1 MTRKLCSLLISS
13 FAVLLLM
20 GAGVEEDSAALVD
33 ESGSESVQTA
43 AARVGAEEQAE
54 PASAV
59 SGESVL
65 SQVEEVDPTLTVDGQ
80 PVSTDV
86 AKTYR
91 GDTTYVAL
99 VPMSKCLDST
109 ILSKWDAGTR
119 TATVHNDKLVLK
131 ATVGNLYLTVN
142 NRYFYAPEGIQI
154 ENGQVMVPLSAL
166 VKTFDGS
173 LTWNGS
179 TGITAVTRGSGAAKF
194 GEQYY
199 NADDLF
205 WLSRV
210 IYTES
215 GNQPLE
221 GKMAVG
227 NVVMNRV
234 KHPSFPGT
242 IEGVLAQKNQ
252 FTTYWSGHIARSTP
266 NAESVIAAKLILEGV
281 RVGGNS
287 LYFVNPSISPNSWAQ
302 RNRPYVTTIGAHAF
316 FG

>member
-109 ILSKWDAGTR
+109 VQSKWDAGTR
-119 TATVHNDKLVLK
+119 TATVHNDKLVLTAK
-131 ATVGNLYLTVN
+131 AGDLYLTVN
-142 NRYFYAPEGIQI
+142 GRYFYTPEGIQI
-154 ENGQVMVPLSAL
+154 ENGKIMVPLSAL
-166 VKTFDGS
+166 VKAFDGS
-173 LTWNGS
+173 LTWNGT
-179 TGITAVTRGSGAAKF
+179 TGMTAVTRGSGAAKF
-194 GEQYY
+194 GDQYY

-266 NAESVIAAKLILEGV
+266 NAESVIAAKLVLDGGV
-281 RVGGNS
+281 VEEVKNA
-287 LYFVNPSISPNSWAQ
+287 LYFDSAANSWAS
-302 RNRPYVTTIGAHAF
+302 RNRTCVAVIGGHRFYA
-316 FG
+316 

>member
-154 ENGQVMVPLSAL
+154 KNGQVMVPLSAL
-166 VKTFDGS
+166 VKAFDGS

-266 NAESVIAAKLILEGV
+266 NAESVIAAKLVLDGGV
-281 RVGGNS
+281 VEEVKNA
-287 LYFVNPSISPNSWAQ
+287 LYFDSAANSWAS
-302 RNRPYVTTIGAHAF
+302 RNRTCVAVIGGHRFYA
-316 FG
+316 

>member
-80 PVSTDV
+80 PVPADV

-99 VPMSKCLDST
+99 VPMSECLDST
-109 ILSKWDAGTR
+109 IQSKWDAGTR
-119 TATVHNDKLVLK
+119 TATVHNDKLVLTAK
-131 ATVGNLYLTVN
+131 AGDLYLTVN
-142 NRYFYAPEGIQI
+142 GRYLYTPEGIQI
-154 ENGQVMVPLSAL
+154 ENGKIMVPLSAL
-166 VKTFDGS
+166 VKAFDGS
-173 LTWNGS
+173 LTWNGT
-179 TGITAVTRGSGAAKF
+179 TGMTAVTRGSGAAKS
-194 GEQYY
+194 GDQYY

-234 KHPSFPGT
+234 NHPSFPGT

-266 NAESVIAAKLILEGV
+266 NAESVIAAKLVLDGGV
-281 RVGGNS
+281 VEEVKNA
-287 LYFVNPSISPNSWAQ
+287 LYFDSAANSWAS
-302 RNRPYVTTIGAHAF
+302 RNRTCVAVIGGHRFYA
-316 FG
+316 

>member
-20 GAGVEEDSAALVD
+20 GAGVEEDSVALVD

-166 VKTFDGS
+166 VKAFDGS

-221 GKMAVG
+221 GKMV
-227 NVVMNRV
+227 
-234 KHPSFPGT
+234 
-242 IEGVLAQKNQ
+242 
-252 FTTYWSGHIARSTP
+252 
-266 NAESVIAAKLILEGV
+266 
-281 RVGGNS
+281 
-287 LYFVNPSISPNSWAQ
+287 
-302 RNRPYVTTIGAHAF
+302 
-316 FG
+316 

>member
-33 ESGSESVQTA
+33 ESGSEAVQTA
-43 AARVGAEEQAE
+43 AAQVETEEQAE
-54 PASAV
+54 PVAAV

-80 PVSTDV
+80 PVPADV

-99 VPMSKCLDST
+99 VPMSECLDST
-109 ILSKWDAGTR
+109 IQSKWDAGTR
-119 TATVHNDKLVLK
+119 TATVHNDKLVLTAK
-131 ATVGNLYLTVN
+131 AGDLYLTVN
-142 NRYFYAPEGIQI
+142 GRYFYTPEGIQI
-154 ENGQVMVPLSAL
+154 ENGKIMVPLSAL
-166 VKTFDGS
+166 VKAFDGS
-173 LTWNGS
+173 LTWNGT
-179 TGITAVTRGSGAAKF
+179 TGMTAVTRGSGAAKS
-194 GEQYY
+194 GDQYY

-266 NAESVIAAKLILEGV
+266 NAESVIAAKLVLDGGV
-281 RVGGNS
+281 VEEVKNA
-287 LYFVNPSISPNSWAQ
+287 LYFDSAANSWAS
-302 RNRPYVTTIGAHAF
+302 RNRTCVAVIGGHRFYA
-316 FG
+316 

>member
-33 ESGSESVQTA
+33 ENGSESVQTA

-166 VKTFDGS
+166 VKAFDGS

-266 NAESVIAAKLILEGV
+266 NAESVIAAKLVLDGGV
-281 RVGGNS
+281 VEEVKNA
-287 LYFVNPSISPNSWAQ
+287 LYFDSAANSWAS
-302 RNRPYVTTIGAHAF
+302 RNRTCVAVIGGHRFYA
-316 FG
+316 

>member
-59 SGESVL
+59 PGESVL

-166 VKTFDGS
+166 VKAFDGS

-266 NAESVIAAKLILEGV
+266 NAESVIAAKLVLDGGV
-281 RVGGNS
+281 VEEVKNA
-287 LYFVNPSISPNSWAQ
+287 LYFDSAANSWAS
-302 RNRPYVTTIGAHAF
+302 RNRTCVAVIGGHRFYA
-316 FG
+316 

>member
-1 MTRKLCSLLISS
+1 MTRKLCSLLISLCSLLISS

-166 VKTFDGS
+166 VK
-173 LTWNGS
+173 
-179 TGITAVTRGSGAAKF
+179 AF
-194 GEQYY
+194 GERRGQV
-199 NADDLF
+199 
-205 WLSRV
+205 R
-210 IYTES
+210 
-215 GNQPLE
+215 G
-221 GKMAVG
+221 AVLQ
-227 NVVMNRV
+227 RRR
-234 KHPSFPGT
+234 P
-242 IEGVLAQKNQ
+242 VLALPGHLYREREPAPGGKNGGGQ
-252 FTTYWSGHIARSTP
+252 RGHEPCEAPLFPR
-266 NAESVIAAKLILEGV
+266 
-281 RVGGNS
+281 
-287 LYFVNPSISPNSWAQ
+287 
-302 RNRPYVTTIGAHAF
+302 HH
-316 FG
+316 

>member
-1 MTRKLCSLLISS
+1 MLSLLLTLCSLLISS

-166 VKTFDGS
+166 VKAFDGS
-173 LTWNGS
+173 LTWNG
-179 TGITAVTRGSGAAKF
+179 
-194 GEQYY
+194 
-199 NADDLF
+199 ADDLF

-252 FTTYWSGHIARSTP
+252 FTTYWSGHIARSAP
-266 NAESVIAAKLILEGV
+266 NAESVIAAKLVLDGGV
-281 RVGGNS
+281 VEEVKNA
-287 LYFVNPSISPNSWAQ
+287 LYFDSAANSWAS
-302 RNRPYVTTIGAHAF
+302 RNRTCVAVIGGHRFYA
-316 FG
+316 

>member
-99 VPMSKCLDST
+99 VPMSKSLDST

-166 VKTFDGS
+166 VKAFDGS

-266 NAESVIAAKLILEGV
+266 NAESVIAAKLVLDGGV
-281 RVGGNS
+281 VEEVKNA
-287 LYFVNPSISPNSWAQ
+287 LYFDSAANSWAS
-302 RNRPYVTTIGAHAF
+302 RNRTCVAVIGGHRFYA
-316 FG
+316 

>member
-154 ENGQVMVPLSAL
+154 ESGQVMVPLSAL
-166 VKTFDGS
+166 VKAFDGS

-234 KHPSFPGT
+234 KHPSFPNT
-242 IEGVLAQKNQ
+242 VEGVLAQKNQ

-266 NAESVIAAKLILEGV
+266 NAESVIAAKLVLDGGV
-281 RVGGNS
+281 VEEVKNA
-287 LYFVNPSISPNSWAQ
+287 LYFDSAANSWAS
-302 RNRPYVTTIGAHAF
+302 RNRTCVAVIGGHRFYA
-316 FG
+316 

>member
-33 ESGSESVQTA
+33 ESGSEAVQTA
-43 AARVGAEEQAE
+43 AAQVETEEQAE
-54 PASAV
+54 PVAAV

-80 PVSTDV
+80 PVPADV

-109 ILSKWDAGTR
+109 VQSKWDAGTR
-119 TATVHNDKLVLK
+119 TATVHNDKLVLTAK
-131 ATVGNLYLTVN
+131 AGDLYLTVN
-142 NRYFYAPEGIQI
+142 GRYFYTPEGIQI
-154 ENGQVMVPLSAL
+154 ENGKIIVPLSAL
-166 VKTFDGS
+166 VKAFDGS
-173 LTWNGS
+173 LTWNGT
-179 TGITAVTRGSGAAKF
+179 TGMTAVTRGSGAAKS
-194 GEQYY
+194 GDQYY

-266 NAESVIAAKLILEGV
+266 NAESVIAAKLVLDGGV
-281 RVGGNS
+281 VEEVKNA
-287 LYFVNPSISPNSWAQ
+287 LYFDSAANSWAS
-302 RNRPYVTTIGAHAF
+302 RNRTCVAVIGGHRFYA
-316 FG
+316 

>member
-166 VKTFDGS
+166 VKAFDGS

-194 GEQYY
+194 GVQY
-199 NADDLF
+199 DLAVDLI
-205 WLSRV
+205 WLHRV

-266 NAESVIAAKLILEGV
+266 NAESVIAAKLVLDGGV
-281 RVGGNS
+281 VEEVKNA
-287 LYFVNPSISPNSWAQ
+287 LYFDSAANSWAS
-302 RNRPYVTTIGAHAF
+302 RNRTCVAVIGGHRFYA
-316 FG
+316 

>member
-43 AARVGAEEQAE
+43 AARVGTEEQAE

-109 ILSKWDAGTR
+109 VQSKWDAGTR
-119 TATVHNDKLVLK
+119 TATVHNDKLVLTAK
-131 ATVGNLYLTVN
+131 AGDLYLTVN
-142 NRYFYAPEGIQI
+142 GRYFYTPEGIQI
-154 ENGQVMVPLSAL
+154 ENGKIMVPLSAL
-166 VKTFDGS
+166 VKAFDGS
-173 LTWNGS
+173 LTWNGT
-179 TGITAVTRGSGAAKF
+179 TGMTAVTRGSGAAKS
-194 GEQYY
+194 GDQYY

-266 NAESVIAAKLILEGV
+266 NAESVIAAKLVLDGGV
-281 RVGGNS
+281 VEEVKNA
-287 LYFVNPSISPNSWAQ
+287 LYFDSAANSWAS
-302 RNRPYVTTIGAHAF
+302 RNRTCVAVIGGHRFYA
-316 FG
+316 

>member
-109 ILSKWDAGTR
+109 VQSKWDAGTR
-119 TATVHNDKLVLK
+119 TATVHNDKLVLTAK
-131 ATVGNLYLTVN
+131 AGDLYLTVN
-142 NRYFYAPEGIQI
+142 GRYFYTPEGIQI
-154 ENGQVMVPLSAL
+154 ENGKIMVPLSAL
-166 VKTFDGS
+166 VKAFDGS
-173 LTWNGS
+173 LTWNGT
-179 TGITAVTRGSGAAKF
+179 TGMTAVTRGSGAAKS
-194 GEQYY
+194 GDQYY

-266 NAESVIAAKLILEGV
+266 NAESVIAAKLVLDGGV
-281 RVGGNS
+281 VEEVKNA
-287 LYFVNPSISPNSWAQ
+287 LYFDSAANSWAS
-302 RNRPYVTTIGAHAF
+302 RNRTCVAVIGGHRFYA
-316 FG
+316 

>member
-33 ESGSESVQTA
+33 ESGSEAVQTA
-43 AARVGAEEQAE
+43 AAQVETEEQAE
-54 PASAV
+54 PVAAV

-65 SQVEEVDPTLTVDGQ
+65 SQVEEVDPTLTVNGQ
-80 PVSTDV
+80 PVPADV

-99 VPMSKCLDST
+99 VPMSECLDST
-109 ILSKWDAGTR
+109 IQSKWDAGTR
-119 TATVHNDKLVLK
+119 TATVHNDKLVLTAK
-131 ATVGNLYLTVN
+131 AGDLYLTVN
-142 NRYFYAPEGIQI
+142 GRYLYTPEGIQI
-154 ENGQVMVPLSAL
+154 ENGKIMVPLSAL
-166 VKTFDGS
+166 VKAFDGS
-173 LTWNGS
+173 LTWNGT
-179 TGITAVTRGSGAAKF
+179 TGMTAVTRGSGAAKS
-194 GEQYY
+194 GDQYY

-234 KHPSFPGT
+234 NHPSFPGT

-266 NAESVIAAKLILEGV
+266 NAESVIAAKLVLDGGV
-281 RVGGNS
+281 VEEVKNA
-287 LYFVNPSISPNSWAQ
+287 LYFDSAANSWAS
-302 RNRPYVTTIGAHAF
+302 RNRTCVAVIGGHRFYA
-316 FG
+316 

>member
-33 ESGSESVQTA
+33 ENGSESVQTA
-43 AARVGAEEQAE
+43 AARVGTEEQAE

-59 SGESVL
+59 SVESVL

-166 VKTFDGS
+166 VKAFDGS

-234 KHPSFPGT
+234 KHPSFPNT
-242 IEGVLAQKNQ
+242 VEGVLAQKNQ
-252 FTTYWSGHIARSTP
+252 FTTYWSGHIARSSP
-266 NAESVIAAKLILEGV
+266 NAESVIAAKLVLDGGV
-281 RVGGNS
+281 VEEVKNA
-287 LYFVNPSISPNSWAQ
+287 LYFDSAASSWAS
-302 RNRPYVTTIGAHAF
+302 RNRTCVAVIGGHRFYA
-316 FG
+316 

>member
-33 ESGSESVQTA
+33 ESGSEAVQTA
-43 AARVGAEEQAE
+43 AAQVETEEQAE

-59 SGESVL
+59 SGKSVL

-80 PVSTDV
+80 PVTADV

-109 ILSKWDAGTR
+109 VQSKWDAGTR
-119 TATVHNDKLVLK
+119 TATVHNDKLVLTAK
-131 ATVGNLYLTVN
+131 AGDLYLTVN
-142 NRYFYAPEGIQI
+142 GRYFYTPEGIQI
-154 ENGQVMVPLSAL
+154 ENGKIMVPLSAL
-166 VKTFDGS
+166 VKAFDGS
-173 LTWNGS
+173 LTWNGT
-179 TGITAVTRGSGAAKF
+179 TGMTAVTRGSGAAKF
-194 GEQYY
+194 GDQYY

-266 NAESVIAAKLILEGV
+266 NAESVIAAKLVLDGGV
-281 RVGGNS
+281 VEEVKNA
-287 LYFVNPSISPNSWAQ
+287 LYFDSAANSWAS
-302 RNRPYVTTIGAHAF
+302 RNRTCVAVIGGHRFYA
-316 FG
+316 

>member
-33 ESGSESVQTA
+33 ESGSEAVQTA
-43 AARVGAEEQAE
+43 AAQVETEEQAE
-54 PASAV
+54 PVAAV

-80 PVSTDV
+80 PVPADV

-99 VPMSKCLDST
+99 VPMSECLDST
-109 ILSKWDAGTR
+109 IQSKWDAGTR
-119 TATVHNDKLVLK
+119 TATVHNDKLVLTAK
-131 ATVGNLYLTVN
+131 AGDLYLTVN
-142 NRYFYAPEGIQI
+142 GRYLYTPEGIQI
-154 ENGQVMVPLSAL
+154 ENGKIMVPLSAL
-166 VKTFDGS
+166 VKAFDGS
-173 LTWNGS
+173 LTWNGT
-179 TGITAVTRGSGAAKF
+179 TGMTAVTRGSGAAKS
-194 GEQYY
+194 GDQYY

-234 KHPSFPGT
+234 NHPSFPGT

-266 NAESVIAAKLILEGV
+266 NAESVIAAKLVLDGGV
-281 RVGGNS
+281 VEEVKNA
-287 LYFVNPSISPNSWAQ
+287 LYFDSAANSWAS
-302 RNRPYVTTIGAHAF
+302 RNRTCVAVIGGHRFYA
-316 FG
+316 

>member
-80 PVSTDV
+80 PVSIDV

-166 VKTFDGS
+166 VKAFDGS

-266 NAESVIAAKLILEGV
+266 NAESVIAAKLVLDGGV
-281 RVGGNS
+281 VEEVKNA
-287 LYFVNPSISPNSWAQ
+287 LYFDSAANSWAS
-302 RNRPYVTTIGAHAF
+302 RNRTCVAVIGGHRFYA
-316 FG
+316 

>member
-33 ESGSESVQTA
+33 ESGSEAVQTTA
-43 AARVGAEEQAE
+43 TQVETEEQAE
-54 PASAV
+54 PVAAI

-80 PVSTDV
+80 PVPADV

-99 VPMSKCLDST
+99 VPMSECLDST
-109 ILSKWDAGTR
+109 IQSKWDAGTR
-119 TATVHNDKLVLK
+119 TATVHNDKLVLTAK
-131 ATVGNLYLTVN
+131 AGDLYLTVN
-142 NRYFYAPEGIQI
+142 GRYFYTPEGIQI
-154 ENGQVMVPLSAL
+154 ENGKIMVPLSAL
-166 VKTFDGS
+166 VKAFDGS
-173 LTWNGS
+173 LTWNGT
-179 TGITAVTRGSGAAKF
+179 TGMTAVTRGSGAAKS
-194 GEQYY
+194 GDQYY
-199 NADDLF
+199 NTDDLF

-266 NAESVIAAKLILEGV
+266 NAESVIAAKLVLDGGV
-281 RVGGNS
+281 VEEVKNA
-287 LYFVNPSISPNSWAQ
+287 LYFDSAANSWAS
-302 RNRPYVTTIGAHAF
+302 RNRTCVAVIGGHRFYA
-316 FG
+316 

>member
-20 GAGVEEDSAALVD
+20 GAGMEEDSAALVD
-33 ESGSESVQTA
+33 ESGSEAVQTA
-43 AARVGAEEQAE
+43 AAQVETEEQAE
-54 PASAV
+54 PVAAV
-59 SGESVL
+59 SGESAL

-80 PVSTDV
+80 PVPADV

-99 VPMSKCLDST
+99 VPMSECLDST
-109 ILSKWDAGTR
+109 IQSKWDAGTR
-119 TATVHNDKLVLK
+119 TATVHNDKLVLTAK
-131 ATVGNLYLTVN
+131 AGDLYLTVN
-142 NRYFYAPEGIQI
+142 GRYLYTPEGIQI
-154 ENGQVMVPLSAL
+154 ENGKIMVPLSAL
-166 VKTFDGS
+166 VKAFDGS
-173 LTWNGS
+173 LTWNGT
-179 TGITAVTRGSGAAKF
+179 TGMTAVTRGSGAAKF

-234 KHPSFPGT
+234 NHPSFPGT

-266 NAESVIAAKLILEGV
+266 NAESVIAAKLVLDGGV
-281 RVGGNS
+281 VEEVKNA
-287 LYFVNPSISPNSWAQ
+287 LYFDSAASSWAS
-302 RNRPYVTTIGAHAF
+302 RNRTCVAVIGGHRFYA
-316 FG
+316 

>member
-166 VKTFDGS
+166 VKAFDGS

-266 NAESVIAAKLILEGV
+266 NAESVIAAKLVLDGGV
-281 RVGGNS
+281 VEEVKNA
-287 LYFVNPSISPNSWAQ
+287 LYFDSAANSWAS
-302 RNRPYVTTIGAHAF
+302 RNRTFVAVIGGHRFYA
-316 FG
+316 

>member
-142 NRYFYAPEGIQI
+142 NRYFYDPEGIQI

-166 VKTFDGS
+166 VKAFDGS

-266 NAESVIAAKLILEGV
+266 NAESVIAAKLVLDGGV
-281 RVGGNS
+281 VEEVKNA
-287 LYFVNPSISPNSWAQ
+287 LYFDSAANSWAS
-302 RNRPYVTTIGAHAF
+302 RNRTCVAVIGGHRFYA
-316 FG
+316 

>member
-166 VKTFDGS
+166 VKAFDGS

-234 KHPSFPGT
+234 KHPSFPST

-252 FTTYWSGHIARSTP
+252 FTTYWSGHIGRSSP
-266 NAESVIAAKLILEGV
+266 NAESVIAAKLVLDGGV
-281 RVGGNS
+281 VEEVKNA
-287 LYFVNPSISPNSWAQ
+287 LYFDSAASSWAS
-302 RNRPYVTTIGAHAF
+302 RNRTCVAVIGGHRFYA
-316 FG
+316 

>member
-33 ESGSESVQTA
+33 ENGSESVQTA
-43 AARVGAEEQAE
+43 AARVGTEEQAE

-59 SGESVL
+59 SGEGVL

-91 GDTTYVAL
+91 DDTTYVAL

-166 VKTFDGS
+166 VKAFDGS

-234 KHPSFPGT
+234 KHPSFPNT
-242 IEGVLAQKNQ
+242 VEGVLAQKNQ
-252 FTTYWSGHIARSTP
+252 FTTYWSGHIARSSP
-266 NAESVIAAKLILEGV
+266 NAESVIAAKLVLDGGV
-281 RVGGNS
+281 VEEVKNA
-287 LYFVNPSISPNSWAQ
+287 LYFDSAASSWAS
-302 RNRPYVTTIGAHAF
+302 RNRTCVAVIGGHRFYA
-316 FG
+316 

>member
-166 VKTFDGS
+166 VKAFDGS

-266 NAESVIAAKLILEGV
+266 NAESVIAAKLVLDGGV
-281 RVGGNS
+281 VEEVKNA
-287 LYFVNPSISPNSWAQ
+287 LYFDSAASSWAS
-302 RNRPYVTTIGAHAF
+302 RNRTCVAVIGGHRFYA
-316 FG
+316 

>member
-166 VKTFDGS
+166 VKAFDGS

-234 KHPSFPGT
+234 KHPSFPST

-266 NAESVIAAKLILEGV
+266 NAESVIAAKLVLDGGV
-281 RVGGNS
+281 VEEVKNA
-287 LYFVNPSISPNSWAQ
+287 LYFDSAASSWAS
-302 RNRPYVTTIGAHAF
+302 RNRTCVAVIGGHRFYA
-316 FG
+316 

>member
-33 ESGSESVQTA
+33 ESGSESVQT
-43 AARVGAEEQAE
+43 ARVGAEEQAE

-166 VKTFDGS
+166 VKAFDGS

-266 NAESVIAAKLILEGV
+266 NAESVIAAKLVLDGGV
-281 RVGGNS
+281 VEEVKNA
-287 LYFVNPSISPNSWAQ
+287 LYFDSAANSWAS
-302 RNRPYVTTIGAHAF
+302 RNRTCVAVIGGHRFYA
-316 FG
+316 

>member
-266 NAESVIAAKLILEGV
+266 NAESVIAAKLVLDGGV
-281 RVGGNS
+281 VEEVKNA
-287 LYFVNPSISPNSWAQ
+287 LYFDSAANSWAS
-302 RNRPYVTTIGAHAF
+302 RNRTCVAVIGGHRFYA
-316 FG
+316 

>member
-119 TATVHNDKLVLK
+119 TATVHNDKLELK

-166 VKTFDGS
+166 VKAFDGS

-266 NAESVIAAKLILEGV
+266 NAESVIAAKLVLDGGV
-281 RVGGNS
+281 VEEVKNA
-287 LYFVNPSISPNSWAQ
+287 LYFDSAANSWAS
-302 RNRPYVTTIGAHAF
+302 RNRTCVAVIGGHRFYA
-316 FG
+316 

>member
-166 VKTFDGS
+166 VKAFDGS

-266 NAESVIAAKLILEGV
+266 NAESVIAAKLVLDGGV
-281 RVGGNS
+281 VEEVKNA
-287 LYFVNPSISPNSWAQ
+287 LYFDSAANSWAS
-302 RNRPYVTTIGAHAF
+302 RNRTCVAVIGGHRCYA
-316 FG
+316 